1 MVIAAELSLLIVPDG
16 AIPPN
21 AGFVVPI
28 PVPVLVPVPVPI
40 PDPVPFPVPIPVPVP
55 VPVPVPGGAMVGFVG
70 VEELA
75 DPEKQAEV
83 APDGADEVTVAV
95 PEKLQLSA
103 VWPFF

>member
-70 VEELA
+70 VEEL
-75 DPEKQAEV
+75 Q
-83 APDGADEVTVAV
+83 
-95 PEKLQLSA
+95 KLRMKIEFTTKPYFNYNLL
-103 VWPFF
+103 